1 MKKTIL
7 FVLAM
12 ICAMQLYSVT
22 YAVYTVSSTG
32 NNSGTSYTTIKAAI
46 TAAASGDTIKVAAE
60 TFTEKNITFPTI
72 SSVVTPKSITIKG
85 AGMSKTIVQ
94 AFATPFNT
102 AASNSSVFNLD
113 GAYSSAITVTIQDM
127 TIQNGYTSSN
137 GGGIRITK
145 TGTVAPTLN
154 LTNLKIANNNSVA
167 GGGVYISGEVNLTI
181 NGCNITG
188 NTMTSSTGQGGGI
201 FIIPGTVY
209 PVNATIKNSTISFN
223 SSVSNGGGIMVLC
236 GTNGATPV
244 AHSLTLENTTIYKN
258 SCTVAAK
265 LGGGIDFRM
274 GGSGQTAIPTHT
286 VTLNHCTV
294 VGNTTNAAAGADGVC
309 FENGAYQVTLVM
321 NNSIVMGNSGS
332 TTNISQI
339 GIAAASQLKL
349 TNGGVNNNIIGIITS
364 GTWATGTNNTVCTPA
379 TTGSLLMSTVLSNL
393 AFPTL
398 DNNAL
403 SLDPTPVLLIGPTSS
418 AKDYVAT
425 NSLSLTTDQI
435 GNQRDVTPDAGAY
448 EYNASL
454 AIAASSLGG
463 SVTSGTGNFA
473 SGASTTLVAAATGS
487 NVFGNWTEN
496 GVVVSTNPSYTFT
509 VTRARTLVANF
520 VVQYNVQTAND
531 GNGNVTGAATVASGS
546 PVTLTA
552 TPNAGYAFSAW
563 TVTAGTAPTPSAT
576 STWTFTPSAS
586 CTITASFVSITA
598 LTPTVTYA
606 RTATTID
613 VLVTNP
619 IGYTGTLTYNV
630 LDGSDAVLA
639 TGVAATLSPQTATLA
654 YSATGLS
661 ANSSYTYKVV
671 AVINGNINSA
681 TATVTALTRKQANGT
696 VQVIDDFENANAMG
710 WINQSSAVLT
720 IPYTNTVTDGINAST
735 NCAKANIPAGSVS
748 YAGFTNSYERFEV
761 GPNAPYQYLHIKMY
775 RDADN
780 GKLALTFIK
789 RNDITLAQLAAAET
803 PTVSTVS
810 ASGPWVDYVFDL
822 KNAAYTVDKTFFGF
836 YIKPNFTNPSNTGV
850 ESNCYID
857 DIYLSNDATASTANI
872 TIPVTISAG
881 SNGTISQ
888 TSNSYLS
895 GATAT
900 VVATPNSGYVFV
912 NWTDNS
918 TQVST
923 NASYSFTVSAARTL
937 VANFTADL
945 NTGIN
950 ANVATNQFV
959 VAKESIVSNVSGA
972 IQIYSISG
980 KMITNQPLTVGQVI
994 PMTAGSYIVRV
1005 ITNNEVFVK
1014 KISF

>member
-1 MKKTIL
+1 
-7 FVLAM
+7 
-12 ICAMQLYSVT
+12 
-22 YAVYTVSSTG
+22 
-32 NNSGTSYTTIKAAI
+32 
-46 TAAASGDTIKVAAE
+46 
-60 TFTEKNITFPTI
+60 
-72 SSVVTPKSITIKG
+72 
-85 AGMSKTIVQ
+85 
-94 AFATPFNT
+94 
-102 AASNSSVFNLD
+102 
-113 GAYSSAITVTIQDM
+113 
-127 TIQNGYTSSN
+127 
-137 GGGIRITK
+137 
-145 TGTVAPTLN
+145 
-154 LTNLKIANNNSVA
+154 
-167 GGGVYISGEVNLTI
+167 
-181 NGCNITG
+181 
-188 NTMTSSTGQGGGI
+188 
-201 FIIPGTVY
+201 
-209 PVNATIKNSTISFN
+209 
-223 SSVSNGGGIMVLC
+223 
-236 GTNGATPV
+236 
-244 AHSLTLENTTIYKN
+244 
-258 SCTVAAK
+258 
-265 LGGGIDFRM
+265 
-274 GGSGQTAIPTHT
+274 
-286 VTLNHCTV
+286 
-294 VGNTTNAAAGADGVC
+294 
-309 FENGAYQVTLVM
+309 
-321 NNSIVMGNSGS
+321 MGNSGS

-339 GIAAASQLKL
+339 GIAAPSQLKL

-398 DNNAL
+398 DNSAL
-403 SLDPTPVLLIGPTSS
+403 SSDATPVLLIGSS
-418 AKDYVAT
+418 SIAKDYVAT
-425 NSLSLTTDQI
+425 NSLSPALITDQI
-435 GNQRDVTPDAGAY
+435 GNPRSGNTDAGAY

-454 AIAASSLGG
+454 AIAASAIGG
-463 SVTSGTGNFA
+463 SVTSGTGAFA

-520 VVQYNVQTAND
+520 TVQYNVQTAND
-531 GNGNVTGAATVASGS
+531 GNGSVTGAATVASGS

-552 TPNAGYAFSAW
+552 TPNPGYAFSAW
-563 TVTAGTAPTPSAT
+563 TVTAGSAPTPSAT

-606 RTATTID
+606 RTATSID

-654 YSATGLS
+654 YSATALS

-671 AVINGNINSA
+671 AVINGTINSA
-681 TATVTALTRKQANGT
+681 TSTVTALTRKQANGT

-720 IPYTNTVTDGINAST
+720 IPYTNTVTDGINTST

-810 ASGPWVDYVFDL
+810 VSGPWVDYVFDL

-881 SNGTISQ
+881 TNGTVSQ

-980 KMITNQPLTVGQVI
+980 KMITNQTVTVGEII
-994 PMTAGSYIVRV
+994 PFSVGAYIVRV

-1014 KISF
+1014 KISIK

>member
-1 MKKTIL
+1 MKKKLL
-7 FVLAM
+7 FVAAL
-12 ICAMQLYSVT
+12 ICAAQAFSQT
-22 YAVYTVSSTG
+22 IYTVSSTG
-32 NNSGTSYTTIKAAI
+32 TNTGTSFTTIKAAI
-46 TAAASGDTIKVAAE
+46 TAAAPGDTIKVAAE

-94 AFATPFNT
+94 DFATPFNT

-113 GAYSSAITVTIQDM
+113 GVYSSAISITLQDM
-127 TIQNGYTSSN
+127 TIQNGYTTSN

-145 TGTVAPTLN
+145 TGTIAPTLN
-154 LTNLKIANNNSVA
+154 LTNLKIANNNSIG

-188 NTMTSSTGQGGGI
+188 NTMTGSAGNGGGI
-201 FIIPGTVY
+201 YIIPGTVN

-223 SSVSNGGGIMVLC
+223 SCVSNGGGIMVLC
-236 GTNGATPV
+236 GTNGTTAV
-244 AHSLTLENTTIYKN
+244 AHKLTLENTTIYKN
-258 SCTVAAK
+258 SSTVAAK

-274 GGSGQTAIPTHT
+274 AGSGQTAIPTHT
-286 VTLNHCTV
+286 ITLNHCTV
-294 VGNTTNAAAGADGVC
+294 VGNTTNGAAGADGVC
-309 FENGAYQVTLVM
+309 FENGAYSVTLVM

-332 TTNISQI
+332 TTNMSQVGIS
-339 GIAAASQLKL
+339 AASQAKL
-349 TNGGVNNNIIGIITS
+349 TNGGVTNSIFGIIS
-364 GTWATGTNNTVCTPA
+364 GGTWVTD
-379 TTGSLLMSTVLSNL
+379 LSNKLDAVIGNL

-403 SLDPTPVLLIGPTSS
+403 SLDPTPVLLIGSTSI
-418 AKDYVAT
+418 AKDYVTT
-425 NSLSLTTDQI
+425 NSMASPLTTDQI
-435 GNQRDVTPDAGAY
+435 GNPRMGITDAGAY
-448 EYNASL
+448 EYNESL
-454 AIAASSLGG
+454 AIAASAIGG
-463 SVTSGTGNFA
+463 SVTSGTGAFA

-531 GNGNVTGAATVASGS
+531 GNGSVTGAATVASGS

-563 TVTAGTAPTPSAT
+563 TVTAGSAPTPSAT

-598 LTPTVTYA
+598 HTPTVTYA

-619 IGYTGTLTYNV
+619 IGYTGTLTYTV

-639 TGVAATLSPQTATLA
+639 TGVTATLSPQTATLA

-671 AVINGNINSA
+671 AVINGTINSA
-681 TATVTALTRKQANGT
+681 KSTVTALTRKQANGT

-720 IPYTNTVTDGINAST
+720 IPYTNTVTDGINTST

-822 KNAAYTVDKTFFGF
+822 KNAAYTTDKTFFGF

-850 ESNCYID
+850 ESNCFID
-857 DIYLSNDATASTANI
+857 DIYLSNDATASSANI
-872 TIPVTISAG
+872 TIPVSISAG
-881 SNGTISQ
+881 TNGTVSQ
-888 TSNSYLS
+888 TSNTYLS
-895 GATAT
+895 GSTAT
-900 VVATPNSGYVFV
+900 VVATPNSGYHFI
-912 NWTDNS
+912 NWKENGTE
-918 TQVST
+918 VST
-923 NASYSFTVSAARTL
+923 NASYGFTVSTARTL
-937 VANFTADL
+937 VANFDFGTD
-945 NTGIN
+945 IN
-950 ANVATNQFV
+950 SNLESNQFV
-959 VAKESIVSNVSGA
+959 LAKDAIVSNVAGA

-980 KMITNQPLTVGQVI
+980 KIIKNQAITVKQVI
-994 PMTAGSYIVRV
+994 PLTAGSYIVRV
-1005 ITNNEVFVK
+1005 VTNNEVNVT
-1014 KISF
+1014 KIIIK